1 MKKIFESSPKFY
13 ANIPSL
19 FVPSL
24 PCQDSLSQDS
34 KTLMIVCAS
43 PVMSNVDETYC
54 SLNFASRV
62 RTVELGAAKKN
73 ISSGPAA
80 AGAKSTA
87 GGGAATAGG
96 VKKVTSGTSLA
107 R

>member
-1 MKKIFESSPKFY
+1 MIFEASPKFMLT
-13 ANIPSL
+13 PPPLSL
-19 FVPSL
+19 SLL

-73 ISSGPAA
+73 TSSGTAGV
-80 AGAKSTA
+80 GAKSAA
-87 GGGAATAGG
+87 GGGAVSTGG